1 MRQSSSEGVTR
12 TGSGWWGGCRSAA
25 TPPWSGCSARRLDA
39 LAAAGEQPPD
49 ALCWEPA
56 DESPGPAK
64 TDFLTSGRYRAKQ
77 QDDLTRA
84 HEATITNTIA
94 TARQSAARAQQN
106 AALAAKAAGY
116 ANDAQ
121 KSATGVDTSA
131 TAARTSAAQAHASA
145 VDAQAFALRAAGSAT
160 AARGSA
166 DIAYAAVAEARQ
178 SAENAHG
185 SAEHA
190 AAISDAAQ
198 TQAIAE
204 ADRAAQEEKAFWEY
218 MRLRQQAEDS
228 GVDWNDVL
236 NGMMAF
242 QKCVGTSINPEDYTS
257 YDRFADIMHTKLD
270 LIGLVPGPGEA
281 ADLINCLWI
290 GGEYLADYASGVD
303 FGLSCFSIIPIAGW
317 ASAGA
322 KFIKKFG
329 KKALE
334 GVEAA
339 WGWLTGAKKGAA
351 AVVKAWARNS
361 FPAGILVLMGDGTTK
376 PIEQIQADDTV
387 QAADPQTGES
397 RPRRVEATV
406 YTPDDLNFTEL
417 TVAAADKSQQGT
429 VTATDHHPFWAQN
442 TTQWTA
448 AAGIRVGDTLRTD
461 TGATAQVASIRHWT
475 ALQPAYNLTVADLHT
490 YYVLA
495 GTTPLLT
502 HNTDC
507 SEIFREILP
516 KVQKVLAE
524 LKVPLPKW
532 VQNHPTRGYVLE
544 TGTKGERQATRAL
557 VSGNEATKVAINK
570 YIMEDLGCA
579 AEYNSRG
586 IVSIT
591 ANVETKPAWEMR
603 NEGIRE
609 MEIVVNRSV
618 CEGADAAKF
627 LQVGCPNVAPL
638 LLPKGY
644 QLTIW
649 YLDEKGGGSLV
660 KTPTVLKGRGK
671 SKK

>member
-1 MRQSSSEGVTR
+1 M
-12 TGSGWWGGCRSAA
+12 
-25 TPPWSGCSARRLDA
+25 
-39 LAAAGEQPPD
+39 
-49 ALCWEPA
+49 CWEPA

-77 QDDLTRA
+77 EDDLTRA

-94 TARQSAARAQQN
+94 TARQSAAHAQQN
-106 AALAAKAAGY
+106 AALAAKAAAAANDAAGY

-121 KSATGVDTSA
+121 KSGTGVDTSA

-178 SAENAHG
+178 STENAH
-185 SAEHA
+185 A
-190 AAISDAAQ
+190 ATSDAAQ

-242 QKCVGTSINPEDYTS
+242 QKCVVTSVNPEDYTS

-303 FGLSCFSIIPIAGW
+303 FGLSCFSISPIAGW
-317 ASAGA
+317 ASASA

-351 AVVKAWARNS
+351 AVVKACARNS
-361 FPAGILVLMGDGTTK
+361 FPAGTLVLMGDGTTK
-376 PIEQIQADDTV
+376 PIEQIQV
-387 QAADPQTGES
+387 GES
-397 RPRRVEATV
+397 RPRGVEATV
-406 YTPDDLNFTEL
+406 YTPGDLNFTEL

-442 TTQWTA
+442 ITQWTA
-448 AAGIRVGDTLRTD
+448 AADIRVGDTLRTD
-461 TGATAQVASIRHWT
+461 TGATA
-475 ALQPAYNLTVADLHT
+475 
-490 YYVLA
+490 
-495 GTTPLLT
+495 
-502 HNTDC
+502 
-507 SEIFREILP
+507 
-516 KVQKVLAE
+516 
-524 LKVPLPKW
+524 
-532 VQNHPTRGYVLE
+532 
-544 TGTKGERQATRAL
+544 
-557 VSGNEATKVAINK
+557 
-570 YIMEDLGCA
+570 
-579 AEYNSRG
+579 
-586 IVSIT
+586 
-591 ANVETKPAWEMR
+591 
-603 NEGIRE
+603 
-609 MEIVVNRSV
+609 
-618 CEGADAAKF
+618 
-627 LQVGCPNVAPL
+627 
-638 LLPKGY
+638 
-644 QLTIW
+644 
-649 YLDEKGGGSLV
+649 
-660 KTPTVLKGRGK
+660 
-671 SKK
+671 